1 MLMKKITEVAQLLL
15 TTHSPT
21 TTETVNLEQMELVH
35 GQIASPAVTVT
46 IATPTIST
54 SECNVTLVQ
63 LQEIH
68 SMELLESVMT
78 IASTMHK

>member
-1 MLMKKITEVAQLLL
+1 MKKITEVAQLLL

-21 TTETVNLEQMELVH
+21 TMETVSLEQMELVL
-35 GQIASPAVTVT
+35 GQIASPVVTVIIVT
-46 IATPTIST
+46 QTIST

-63 LQEIH
+63 LQGIH

-78 IASTMHK
+78 TASIMHK